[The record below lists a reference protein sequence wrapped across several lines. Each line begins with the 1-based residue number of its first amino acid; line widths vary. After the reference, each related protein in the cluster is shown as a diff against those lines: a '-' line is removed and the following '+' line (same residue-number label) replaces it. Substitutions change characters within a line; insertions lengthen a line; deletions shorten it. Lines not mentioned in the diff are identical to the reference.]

1 LKVNKWLLAILPL
14 GLLSCGVKDYNNLPV
29 HSRNHRINAVVEI
42 PAGTNHIVEYC
53 GATHRFNLK
62 TRADSG
68 HMLSFI
74 PYPFNFGFIPSTL
87 ISESGDST
95 DQPVEVLVLSETIS
109 TGEVVEI
116 LPIGLISLI
125 YDDGP
130 ELFVVA
136 VPCDETDWIIN
147 AENFEE
153 LNANYPG
160 VVRIIEEWLCYSNPS
175 RPTQNLSWQDEL
187 MAVRVIEKYSIN

>member
-14 GLLSCGVKDYNNLPV
+14 GLLSCGVKDYNNLPL
-29 HSRNHRINAVVEI
+29 HSSNHRINAVVEI

-53 GATHRFNLK
+53 GITHRFNLK
-62 TRADSG
+62 TSSDSG
-68 HMLSFI
+68 HVLRFI
-74 PYPFNFGFIPSTL
+74 PYPFNFGFIPSTYT
-87 ISESGDST
+87 SDNGNSPG
-95 DQPVEVLVLSETIS
+95 QPMEVLVLSETIP

-116 LPIGLISLI
+116 LPIALISLI

-130 ELFVVA
+130 VLYVVS
-136 VPCDETDWIIN
+136 VPFNEPSRIIN
-147 AENFEE
+147 AENFED

-175 RPTQNLSWQDEL
+175 RLTQNMVWQDEL
-187 MAVRVIEKYSIN
+187 MAARVIEKYSIN